1 MPRLVLEVEF
11 EEPLFMQTDERE
23 DMMAE
28 IQEACERGIDKAGY
42 CVTNSYWV
50 IEREEDEDVRN
61 RM

>member
-23 DMMAE
+23 DIMEE
-28 IQEACERGIDKAGY
+28 IQEACERGVDKAGY

-50 IEREEDEDVRN
+50 IEREED
-61 RM
+61 

>member
-1 MPRLVLEVEF
+1 MLKLVLEVEF

-23 DMMAE
+23 DVMEE

-50 IEREEDEDVRN
+50 IEGEEE
-61 RM
+61 